1 MTAAEAD
8 GLVTV
13 RDHAAATVLTADPV
27 TIPIVARLTGMTVH
41 ESTPIRWPR
50 TLAQMWVGRGKH
62 HTTDHDAAAV
72 NLGGRLQ
79 VTAGGLIGPPR
90 DHALTSDHRLPMPQ
104 TPAAAGTRSRADR
117 GFFDRPVRAPI
128 SAAGGWWVRR
138 LPPTTASFSAEG
150 ERLDL
155 RTLREAAGP
164 QPVDRP
170 IQLGVPARVPARQ
183 FALPVPQAVVDQ
195 RRRRR
200 RAAAARRGRTVTA
213 RSVARAAW
221 TRLVTTGPV
230 DRLAVDEA
238 LGRPRARWHIE
249 RLFKRWQSHGPMD
262 TGRSGRAA
270 AIRCAL
276 DATVIGMVC
285 NTGFIWCVAGICP
298 SAA

>member
-138 LPPTTASFSAEG
+138 LHPPSARFSAEE

-155 RTLREAAGP
+155 RTLRETAGP
-164 QPVDRP
+164 QSVDHP
-170 IQLGVPARVPARQ
+170 IQLGGPAYVPAHGR
-183 FALPVPQAVVDQ
+183 ALPEPQAVIDQ
-195 RRRRR
+195 RL
-200 RAAAARRGRTVTA
+200 
-213 RSVARAAW
+213 
-221 TRLVTTGPV
+221 RLRVSSPP
-230 DRLAVDEA
+230 RL
-238 LGRPRARWHIE
+238 
-249 RLFKRWQSHGPMD
+249 S
-262 TGRSGRAA
+262 
-270 AIRCAL
+270 
-276 DATVIGMVC
+276 
-285 NTGFIWCVAGICP
+285 ICP
-298 SAA
+298 SAGDVGGGSRGWSACLRCEKHVGAAPVAARGPVFDPPRA